1 MLIGRM
7 DHGYAVRRDVPN
19 LPQPPSAYM
28 RRFTYDVIGHKASV
42 VKFLISEVGAERV
55 MLGSDYCL
63 DMGYLRPVQ
72 DLEKLGLST
81 RDRDLILHATAARL
95 LKSRPHPGL
104 ASECR
109 QALVAALEAR
119 AAAPSP

>member
-7 DHGYAVRRDVPN
+7 DHGYAVRRDVPA

-28 RRFTYDVIGHKASV
+28 RRFTYDTIGHTGSI
-42 VKFLISEVGAERV
+42 VKFLIAEVGADRV

-72 DLEKLGLST
+72 NLDALNLPARE
-81 RDRDLILHATAARL
+81 RDLILRGNAARM
-95 LKSRPHPGL
+95 LKI
-104 ASECR
+104 
-109 QALVAALEAR
+109 
-119 AAAPSP
+119 